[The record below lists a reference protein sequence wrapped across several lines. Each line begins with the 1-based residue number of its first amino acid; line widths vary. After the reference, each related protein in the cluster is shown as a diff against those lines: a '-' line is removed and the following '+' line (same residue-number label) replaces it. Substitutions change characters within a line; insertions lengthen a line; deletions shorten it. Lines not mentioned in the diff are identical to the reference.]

1 MRVRVSAVY
10 IEDGVPQDD
19 RLTIVV
25 SLNKD
30 GSVADEEC
38 FGLLI
43 EDGSRVPFSGRPEKS
58 HVVLDYG
65 GYASV
70 CAEGE
75 VPVTRL
81 NLVGKTLKVGDLFTR
96 FDHFRGDADPLEY
109 TYRIDHVG

>member
-1 MRVRVSAVY
+1 VY
-10 IEDGVPQDD
+10 IEDGELQDD

-43 EDGSRVPFSGRPEKS
+43 EEGSRVPFSGRPEKS
-58 HVVLDYG
+58 HFVLDYG
-65 GYASV
+65 GYASA

-81 NLVGKTLKVGDLFTR
+81 NLVGKELKVSNLFTR
-96 FDHFRGDADPLEY
+96 SDHFRGDANAFEY
-109 TYRIDHVG
+109 TYRIDHIG

>member
-1 MRVRVSAVY
+1 MRVRISAVY
-10 IEDGVPQDD
+10 IEDGAPQDD

-43 EDGSRVPFSGRPEKS
+43 EDGNRVPFSGRPEKL
-58 HVVLDYG
+58 HFVLDYG
-65 GYASV
+65 AY
-70 CAEGE
+70 AEGE
-75 VPVTRL
+75 VVTQL
-81 NLVGKTLKVGDLFTR
+81 NIVGKKLKAGDLFTR
-96 FDHFRGDADPLEY
+96 SDHFRGDTDVPEY